1 MERSTYY
8 DSYAGCYKILP
19 EKSTN
24 IVQRFGKME
33 DDIQRLYDIFHNNND
48 DAGRDEA
55 ARIVLSYYENA

>member
-8 DSYAGCYKILP
+8 DAYAGCYKILP

-24 IVQRFGKME
+24 IVQKFGKME
-33 DDIQRLYDIFHNNND
+33 DDIQRLYDIFNSNNSD
-48 DAGRDEA
+48 EGRDEA